1 MVNLSQ
7 KQLTI
12 LIVIGIVIILII
24 GYYIYSITSDS
35 SYEQIEENVEQQ
47 DIKQEENVE
56 NQAEEIVIHIAGQ
69 VKNPGI
75 VRIKEGARIADI
87 IEKAGGLTQE
97 ANIENVNLAYIVE
110 DGQKIIIPSKKD
122 TQEKEY
128 VTTENGEDIIS
139 ESAQT
144 TDNKSSNSQTNTS
157 SSKVN
162 INKANKE
169 ELQTLSGIGES
180 TANKIIEYRKEH
192 GEFKTIEDIKNVSGI
207 GEAKYEQIKE
217 NIKIK

>member
-180 TANKIIEYRKEH
+180 TANKII
-192 GEFKTIEDIKNVSGI
+192 
-207 GEAKYEQIKE
+207 
-217 NIKIK
+217 